1 MSDHDETLAR
11 LDELEAASRQRE
23 AELAALADEVPQAVS
38 RVAVLRQLAAS
49 WRDLLP
55 GRRRGS

>member
-1 MSDHDETLAR
+1 VTERNEASTR

-23 AELAALADEVPQAVS
+23 AELNALADELPQAVS
-38 RVAVLRQLAAS
+38 RSTVLRQLAAS

-55 GRRRGS
+55 GRRRST

>member
-1 MSDHDETLAR
+1 MTDRDDASIR

-23 AELAALADEVPQAVS
+23 AELNALADQLPQAVS
-38 RVAVLRQLAAS
+38 RATVLRQLVAS

-55 GRRRGS
+55 GRRRST

>member
-1 MSDHDETLAR
+1 MTDRDDALIR

-23 AELAALADEVPQAVS
+23 AELNALADQLPQAVS
-38 RVAVLRQLAAS
+38 RATVLRQLAAS

-55 GRRRGS
+55 GRRRST